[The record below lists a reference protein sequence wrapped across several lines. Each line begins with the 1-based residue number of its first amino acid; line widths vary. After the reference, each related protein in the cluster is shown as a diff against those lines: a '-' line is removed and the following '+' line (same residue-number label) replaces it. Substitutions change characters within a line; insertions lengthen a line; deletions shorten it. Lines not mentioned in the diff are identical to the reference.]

1 MQLYFTRH
9 GKTEWNQARRFQGMM
24 GDSPLLPQSY
34 QEIDLLGN
42 HIAEIPFEK
51 IYASTSLRAMKTA
64 QGIQARLSQP
74 VEIIYTDDLRELGL
88 GDLEGQS
95 IDEMHAKYPEALD
108 RLRNHLDQYDPSVFH
123 GEPIEAALARIEKVV
138 VNALKKHQGPL
149 LFVGHGASL
158 TAAIQ
163 WLAGKNLAQL
173 REQGGLVNNSLSILD
188 TGQDANLPYQLTQW
202 NDASFLADQAGLD
215 ALL

>member
-9 GKTEWNQARRFQGMM
+9 GKTEWNQARRFQGML

-42 HIAEIPFEK
+42 HIADVPFEK
-51 IYASTSLRAMKTA
+51 IYASTSLRAMTTA
-64 QGIQARLSQP
+64 QGIQSRLLHP

-95 IDEMHAKYPEALD
+95 IDEMHAKYPEELD

-123 GEPIEAALARIEKVV
+123 GEPIETALARIEKVV
-138 VNALKKHQGPL
+138 VTAVSQHQGPL

-163 WLAGKNLAQL
+163 WLAGKTLAQL
-173 REQGGLVNNSLSILD
+173 REQGGLVNNSLSILE
-188 TGQDANLPYQLTQW
+188 TGQNDQMPYKLTQW